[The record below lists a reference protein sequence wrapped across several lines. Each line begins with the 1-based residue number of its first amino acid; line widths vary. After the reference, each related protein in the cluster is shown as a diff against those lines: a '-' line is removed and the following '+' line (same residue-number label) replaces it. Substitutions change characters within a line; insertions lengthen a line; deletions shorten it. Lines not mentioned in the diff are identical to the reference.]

1 MSMRRITEMPN
12 VTLAAATIEYR
23 ESGPKDSAFPPVVF
37 VHGALVDSRLWDAVA
52 ARLADQGFRCV
63 LPNLPL
69 GSHTI
74 GVNDRA
80 ALTPAGVAGLL
91 HEFLGALQLDDVTL
105 VGNDTGGG
113 LCQFLVDA
121 HPERIGR
128 LVLTNCDAFD
138 KFPPFPF
145 NAVFALMRT
154 RLAVTAL
161 LATMVP
167 TAMRHSALGFGLLA
181 NNLDPELTASWV
193 RPARTDRRIAGDFAA
208 LARGIGR
215 TDLTDVA
222 TRLHRFTKPVTVVW
236 GLDDRCFT
244 PALGRRLAALFPDAT
259 FIELPG
265 ASTFVSLDDP
275 DAVSDA
281 IVQTAGAGTYR

>member
-1 MSMRRITEMPN
+1 MPD
-12 VTLAAATIEYR
+12 VTLAAATVEYR

-52 ARLADQGFRCV
+52 ARLAAQGFRC
-63 LPNLPL
+63 LQPNLPL

-80 ALTPAGVAGLL
+80 ALSPEGVAGLL
-91 HEFLGALQLDDVTL
+91 HDFLSALQLDDVTL

-113 LCQFLVDA
+113 LCQFLIDS
-121 HPERIGR
+121 HPDRVGR

-145 NAVFALMRT
+145 NALFTLMRT
-154 RLAVTAL
+154 RLSVTAL
-161 LATMVP
+161 LTTMVP
-167 TAMRHSALGFGLLA
+167 TAMRHSPLGFGLLA
-181 NNLDPELTASWV
+181 DKLDPELTASWLH
-193 RPARTDRRIAGDFAA
+193 PARTDRRIAGDFAA

-222 TRLHRFTKPVTVVW
+222 ARLHRFTKPVTVVW

-244 PALGRRLAALFPDAT
+244 PALGRRLAALFPDAK
-259 FIELPG
+259 FVEVPG
-265 ASTFVSLDDP
+265 ASTFVPLDDP

-281 IVQTAGAGTYR
+281 IAQTAGAGTYH